1 MKKTCFKSFAWV
13 LVFLLASPAW
23 AVSKAEDIATTIML
37 RGHACGG
44 KQVTHIQQKQDAK
57 GNQTIRAT
65 CPNGVRYQID
75 VSAAGMVKVHP
86 L

>member
-1 MKKTCFKSFAWV
+1 MKIWMKGV
-13 LVFLLASPAW
+13 LFGLSFLLLTPAW
-23 AVSKAEDIATTIML
+23 AVSQEEDIATTIML
-37 RGHACGG
+37 RGFACGG
-44 KQVTHIQQKQDAK
+44 KQVTQIQQKEDSH

-75 VSAAGMVKVHP
+75 VSAAGQVKVHP

>member
-1 MKKTCFKSFAWV
+1 MKIWMKSVLWMLSFLWV
-13 LVFLLASPAW
+13 TSAW
-23 AVSKAEDIATTIML
+23 AVSQAEDIATTIML

-44 KQVTHIQQKQDAK
+44 KQVTKIQQKEDGK

-65 CPNGVRYQID
+65 CPNGVRYQIN
-75 VSAAGMVKVHP
+75 VSAAGQVKVRP

>member
-1 MKKTCFKSFAWV
+1 MKTWMKAILWMLALL
-13 LVFLLASPAW
+13 LVSPAW

-37 RGHACGG
+37 RGFACGG
-44 KQVTHIQQKQDAK
+44 KQVTQIQQENDGR

-75 VSAAGMVKVHP
+75 VSAAGQVKVHP

>member
-1 MKKTCFKSFAWV
+1 MKIWIKSA
-13 LVFLLASPAW
+13 LCILSFLLLPSAW
-23 AVSKAEDIATTIML
+23 AVSEAEDIATTIML
-37 RGHACGG
+37 RGHPCGG
-44 KQVTHIQQKQDAK
+44 KNVTKIQQQEDGN

-75 VSAAGMVKVHP
+75 VSSAGQVKVHP

>member
-1 MKKTCFKSFAWV
+1 MKTWAKAILWIFF
-13 LVFLLASPAW
+13 LLLASPAW
-23 AVSKAEDIATTIML
+23 SISQAEDIATTIML
-37 RGHACGG
+37 RGHPCGG
-44 KQVTHIQQKQDAK
+44 KQVTQIQQTADKN

-75 VSAAGMVKVHP
+75 VSAEGQVSVHP

>member
-1 MKKTCFKSFAWV
+1 MKTWMKGV
-13 LVFLLASPAW
+13 LWMLALLLVSPAW
-23 AVSKAEDIATTIML
+23 AVSQAEDIATTIML
-37 RGHACGG
+37 RGYACGG
-44 KQVTHIQQKQDAK
+44 KQVTQIQQKEDGK

-75 VSAAGMVKVHP
+75 VSAAGQVKVHP

>member
-1 MKKTCFKSFAWV
+1 MKMWIKGALWMLS
-13 LVFLLASPAW
+13 FLLLTPAW
-23 AVSKAEDIATTIML
+23 AVSQAEDIATTIML
-37 RGHACGG
+37 RGHPCGG
-44 KQVTHIQQKQDAK
+44 KQVTEIQQKEDGN

-75 VSAAGMVKVHP
+75 VSAAGQVKVHP

>member
-1 MKKTCFKSFAWV
+1 MKTWMKSVLWV
-13 LVFLLASPAW
+13 LSFLWVTSAW
-23 AVSKAEDIATTIML
+23 AVSQAEDIATTIML

-44 KQVTHIQQKQDAK
+44 KQVTQIQQKEDGK

-75 VSAAGMVKVHP
+75 VSAAGQVKVHP

>member
-1 MKKTCFKSFAWV
+1 MKIWAKGILWMFV
-13 LVFLLASPAW
+13 LLLASPAW

-37 RGHACGG
+37 RGHPCGG
-44 KQVTHIQQKQDAK
+44 KQVTHIQQKEGGN

-65 CPNGVRYQID
+65 CPNGIRYQID
-75 VSAAGMVKVHP
+75 VSAAGQVKVHP

>member
-1 MKKTCFKSFAWV
+1 MKTWV
-13 LVFLLASPAW
+13 KGILWMFVLLLTSPAW

-37 RGHACGG
+37 RGHSCGG
-44 KQVTHIQQKQDAK
+44 KQVTQIKQNKDRN
-57 GNQTIRAT
+57 GNQIIQAT

-75 VSAAGMVKVHP
+75 VSAAGQVKVHP

>member
-1 MKKTCFKSFAWV
+1 MKIWV
-13 LVFLLASPAW
+13 KGTFCVLALLLALPAW
-23 AVSKAEDIATTIML
+23 AVSQAEDIATTIML
-37 RGHACGG
+37 RGYACGG
-44 KQVTHIQQKQDAK
+44 KNVAQIQQKEDET

-75 VSAAGMVKVHP
+75 VSAEGQVKVHP